1 MGLLLTAVII
11 ASGVTKVLVSLK
23 AQRKVLAMANFTG
36 SVKCL
41 RNGSWVQ
48 LSTRDLVP
56 GDVIEVTAS
65 EHVLPVDAIL
75 VDGGAVAD
83 ESSLTGEA
91 LPVVK
96 FPVPADESVAV
107 KHGAVQNH
115 ALYAGCHVLEAQ
127 PSAVH
132 KPVLA
137 IVTATGAVTSKG
149 RLVKDILFPNP
160 VVFVFN
166 EHLKLVFPM
175 LIIWGGIMLLLSI
188 WMIGSQ
194 GPDSWYGTIR
204 TNPLS
209 L

>member
-1 MGLLLTAVII
+1 MGLLLTAVIVS
-11 ASGVTKVLVSLK
+11 SGITKVLVSLK
-23 AQRKVLAMANFTG
+23 AQRRVLAMANFTG
-36 SVKCL
+36 SIRCL
-41 RNGSWVQ
+41 RNGQSVL

-75 VDGGAVAD
+75 IDGGAVCD

-96 FPVPADESVAV
+96 SPVPADASAFF
-107 KHGAVQNH
+107 KHGSDNTKNH

-127 PSAVH
+127 PSGKN

-137 IVTATGAVTSKG
+137 VVTGTGARTSKG
-149 RLVKDILFPNP
+149 KLVKDILFPSA

-166 EHLKLVFPM
+166 EHLKLVFPTLIFWGVAM
-175 LIIWGGIMLLLSI
+175 LFISMA
-188 WMIGSQ
+188 MIGSQ
-194 GPDSWYGTIR
+194 GSDSWYVTIGII
-204 TNPLS
+204 
-209 L
+209 